1 MFTERRYSP
10 IIIVRSMQAKGAH
23 EVKTIAYIEDDSDMI
38 DLVSIILQKHGYK
51 VAGFTE
57 SREILPRLESV
68 KPELILLDLMMPH
81 VDGIEVYEEIK
92 SQEGMDEVPIIIIS
106 AMKRAVEEIEREGK
120 IKVEACLAK
129 PFTISELLGTVN
141 RIIGNT

>member
-1 MFTERRYSP
+1 M
-10 IIIVRSMQAKGAH
+10 
-23 EVKTIAYIEDDSDMI
+23 KTIAYIEDDSEMI
-38 DLVSIILQKHGYK
+38 ELVSLILRKHGYH

-92 SQEGMDEVPIIIIS
+92 SQEGMDEVPIIILS
-106 AMKRAVEEIEREGK
+106 AMKRAIDEIEREGRL
-120 IKVEACLAK
+120 KVEACLAK
-129 PFTISELLGTVN
+129 PFTIGELVGAVS
-141 RIIGNT
+141 RVIGSA

>member
-1 MFTERRYSP
+1 L
-10 IIIVRSMQAKGAH
+10 
-23 EVKTIAYIEDDSDMI
+23 KTIAYIEDDPDMI
-38 DLVSIILQKHGYK
+38 DLVSMILRKHGYQ

-92 SQEGMDEVPIIIIS
+92 SQGGMDEIPVVIIS
-106 AMKRAVEEIEREGK
+106 AMKRAVDEIQRGGTM
-120 IKVEACLAK
+120 KVEACLVK
-129 PFTISELLGTVN
+129 PFTIVDLLGTVESL
-141 RIIGNT
+141 IGSA